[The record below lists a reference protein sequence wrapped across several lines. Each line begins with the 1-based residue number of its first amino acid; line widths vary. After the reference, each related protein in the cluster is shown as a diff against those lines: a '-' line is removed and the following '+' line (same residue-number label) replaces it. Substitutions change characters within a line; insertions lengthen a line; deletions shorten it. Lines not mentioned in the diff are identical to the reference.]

1 MLTEPTDA
9 APAAAPGL
17 ARRILPKLLL
27 SLVLGGLLAWLAV
40 RSGVDIIPTDGAAW
54 AQLAPWA
61 IPVYALTLLVTHF
74 LRAAR
79 FRYLIAPIKPLPLRE
94 VVLINWIGFF
104 AIFALPLRLGEFA
117 RPALT
122 KLRHGVSVSAGI
134 GTIAVERV
142 LDGLMTSLCVAWV
155 LFVLPRR
162 EVDDPLARALPG
174 YGLAALALFT
184 CAFIAL
190 GVFLWK
196 RAWAVRTTELVIG
209 LVSRRLATFLA
220 TKVSDVADGLKTL
233 ADPRLAFGFV
243 FETALYW
250 GCNALGM
257 WVLAVGC
264 GLELSF
270 GQAVGVM
277 GVLAIGILLPA
288 GPGLF
293 GSFQLAVTLALQ
305 LFFASEVVNGVGSIY
320 VFLLFVV
327 QAVGI
332 VLAGVIPL
340 LTLKVRLA
348 DLMPRLDG
356 LSSEGAS

>member
-1 MLTEPTDA
+1 MSTEPTE
-9 APAAAPGL
+9 APGGTEPGL
-17 ARRILPKLLL
+17 ARRILPKLVL
-27 SLVLGGLLAWLAV
+27 SLLLGGLLAWLAA
-40 RSGVDIIPTDGAAW
+40 RTGVDIIPTDPAAW
-54 AQLAPWA
+54 AQVAPWA
-61 IPVYALTLLVTHF
+61 VPVYAATLLVTHF

-79 FRYLIAPIKPLPLRE
+79 FRFLIAPIKQLPLRE

-134 GTIAVERV
+134 GTVAVERV
-142 LDGLMTSLCVAWV
+142 VDGLMTSLCVAWV

-162 EVDDPLARALPG
+162 VVDDPLARALPG
-174 YGLAALALFT
+174 YGLAALTVFV
-184 CAFIAL
+184 CAFVAL
-190 GVFLWK
+190 AVFLWK
-196 RAWAVRTTELVIG
+196 RAWAVRTTEKVIG

-220 TKVSDVADGLKTL
+220 TKVSDVADGVATL
-233 ADPRLAFGFV
+233 ADPRLAFGFLL
-243 FETALYW
+243 ESTLYW

-257 WVLAVGC
+257 WVLALGC

-293 GSFQLAVTLALQ
+293 GSFQLAVSLALQ
-305 LFFASEVVNGVGSIY
+305 LFFASEIVNGVGSIY
-320 VFLLFVV
+320 VFLLFTV

-340 LTLKVRLA
+340 LTLRVKLV
-348 DLMPRLDG
+348 DLMPRLSG
-356 LSSEGAS
+356 LSSEGAG